1 MENLTFNPNLCYA
14 RKNQKTGFHIQ
25 CPFNKKLGHYCG
37 KHKNYLA
44 KNLIPINV
52 IPNDDNTNNNKTE
65 KNLLVEKQ
73 KNQINT
79 ESSDNNNNNHIGNTK
94 RISLKNKIKNI
105 IDVELTEGQGEI
117 EAEAEE
123 GIQKSSGKFT
133 KKKNMY
139 VIKPYDYHKICK
151 STLTLIDYLYD
162 KDLKYSNTYIKKSY
176 KYYDLGKFSAK
187 RKRAYT
193 KEEKSAEIKLF
204 KNKLQFFFET
214 LLISYINIEK
224 IVFLQTKI
232 RHYIKEKEVRI
243 HGPAINNR
251 KICNNHTDFYSFDDI
266 KDIPNKFFFS
276 YRDNDG
282 FVYGFHIESF
292 INLISNDTEPTN
304 PYNRVVISKKIKDTA
319 IQIWQDL
326 NKKKD
331 VPNYTSNNVSG
342 RDLRHQVRNK
352 CLTVLQKM
360 DMFGYQTKIDWIM
373 DLPIVRVRQLFR
385 SIRNYWSFKAGLTQE
400 VKNRIYP
407 NGNPIQNINIRNI
420 ERSLNRYTVIGTVLD
435 LMNMIVTSGVTN
447 DDQNQGCIL
456 LLLAMNDVNRE
467 VGRCNSWLI

>member
-1 MENLTFNPNLCYA
+1 MENLTFDPNLCYA
-14 RKNQKTGFHIQ
+14 RKNQKNGFHIQ
-25 CPFNKKLGHYCG
+25 CPFNKKIGHYCG

-44 KNLIPINV
+44 KKLIPINV
-52 IPNDDNTNNNKTE
+52 APNIENLNTNKTE
-65 KNLLVEKQ
+65 NNLLEEKQ
-73 KNQINT
+73 NNQINI
-79 ESSDNNNNNHIGNTK
+79 EKSNNNCNSIGNTK
-94 RISLKNKIKNI
+94 RISLKEKVKNI
-105 IDVELTEGQGEI
+105 IDVELTET
-117 EAEAEE
+117 EE

-151 STLTLIDYLYD
+151 SALTLIDYLYD
-162 KDLKYSNTYIKKSY
+162 KELKYSNAYIKKSY
-176 KYYDLGKFSAK
+176 KYYDLGKYSAK

-193 KEEKSAEIKLF
+193 KEDKSVEIKLL
-204 KNKLQFFFET
+204 KNKLQLFFET
-214 LLISYINIEK
+214 LLVSYINIEK
-224 IVFLQTKI
+224 IVFLQMKI
-232 RHYIKEKEVRI
+232 RSYIKEKEVRI

-304 PYNRVVISKKIKDTA
+304 PYNRVIISKKIKDTA

-373 DLPIVRVRQLFR
+373 DLPITRVRQLFR
-385 SIRNYWSFKAGLTQE
+385 SIRNYWNFKAGLSQE
-400 VKNRIYP
+400 VKRRIYP
-407 NGNPIQNINIRNI
+407 NGNPLQNINIRHI
-420 ERSLNRYTVIGTVLD
+420 EKNLNRYIVIGTVLD
-435 LMNMIVTSGVTN
+435 LMNMIVSNGVTN
-447 DDQNQGCIL
+447 DDKNQGCIL
-456 LLLAMNDVNRE
+456 LLLALNDVNRE